1 MQYKSPIAR
10 PAILVAA
17 AWLIL
22 STPGVRLL
30 TAQQPT
36 EQAGLS
42 RPVTE
47 QASRPILPPEKE
59 AAGSSDPAPL
69 GDSTRQAVI
78 RVAASMTIVL
88 AIFFLVIWFLRRSL
102 PRQVK
107 ALPEEA
113 FEVLGTATLSSRHTL
128 QLVKI
133 GSRLLL
139 ISLAAGGA
147 TSLVE
152 ISDEVEVE
160 RLLALC
166 EAGKRGKRNRAGEVN
181 RKDSFQQV
189 LSEMGIDRSQTTGTR
204 QAS

>member
-1 MQYKSPIAR
+1 MQHKSPLAR
-10 PAILVAA
+10 PAILMTA

-22 STPGVRLL
+22 SPSSVHLL
-30 TAQQPT
+30 TAQQPSG
-36 EQAGLS
+36 QADRA

-47 QASRPILPPEKE
+47 QASRPILPPGKE

-69 GDSTRQAVI
+69 GESTRQAVV
-78 RVAASMTIVL
+78 RVAASMAIVL

-102 PRQVK
+102 PRQVR
-107 ALPEEA
+107 ALPAEA

-128 QLVKI
+128 QLLKI

-139 ISLAAGGA
+139 VSLAASGA
-147 TSLVE
+147 TSLIE
-152 ISDEVEVE
+152 IRDEVEVE
-160 RLLALC
+160 RLLSLC
-166 EAGKRGKRNRAGEVN
+166 EAGRKGKRDRAGEVH

-189 LSEMGIDRSQTTGTR
+189 LSEMGIDRSETTGTR